1 LEALKCFQKLQ
12 KAFRTFSF
20 LKVLETLKMFKKLY
34 KTFRSFKELL
44 EVSESF

>member
-12 KAFRTFSF
+12 KAFRTFR
-20 LKVLETLKMFKKLY
+20 KVLETLKMLKKLY
-34 KTFRSFKELL
+34 KTFRSFNQLL